1 MTLKD
6 LIYAEIDKLEEQNL
20 TELYVVIQNF
30 AQIKSPKSKTGVL
43 QKLKQIKIQA
53 PEDFAANLDLYL
65 SGDKQ
70 LADDPNL
77 H

>member
-6 LIYAEIDKLEEQNL
+6 LIYAEIDKLDEQNL
-20 TELYVVIQNF
+20 TELYAVIQNF
-30 AQIKSPKSKTGVL
+30 TQIKSSQTKTGAL

-65 SGDKQ
+65 SGEKQ
-70 LADDPNL
+70 LASDPDL